1 MAGKM
6 SDQND
11 FTGKTL
17 GTCTLVKLL
26 GQGGMGVVYLAQQS
40 RPTRYVAVKVL
51 QPSFSP
57 ASRAY
62 NEFLVRF
69 RREADVVAKL
79 EHVNIMPIYEYDE
92 QDGLAYLVMP
102 YLSGGSLRD
111 VLAQRGALSL
121 QETAT
126 YLDQSAYALT
136 YAHSHGV
143 IHRDI
148 KPSNFL
154 IHSDGR
160 LVLAD
165 FGIARIMQENS
176 SSAASSLTSTGMMVG
191 TPNYMAPE
199 MAHGQPIDHRADIYE
214 LGILL
219 FQMLTGRV
227 PFTGSTPLMVAV
239 KHIQEPLPPLSQMN
253 PAIPPAVDVVVMAA
267 TAKRPEDRYMS
278 ALDLAQ
284 AFRLAINTP
293 HYNNY
298 SQGNDVHLVPGSRLP
313 QPGVPQQIIAGAMQE
328 TYDTPSPFEYALPT
342 TPVPLSSAVSGESLS
357 GTGGIISPDNFP
369 ATPHAQAATIP
380 RSTSRTLPIL
390 LGSLLALVFIAG
402 AIFIGFKIEGAQ
414 TTPHGIT
421 TTPTAATITT
431 PTTIPTP
438 LASATTSPMPTA
450 TTSPTPT
457 PTQQASATVQQYF
470 DDINIRDYIDAYRLL
485 GSKLQSRQTFDNFK
499 SGFAHTEHDNIQIG
513 AITSNS
519 DGTFNVPV
527 TIYATE
533 DNVPG
538 PGTHTSTYQG
548 YYVVGTENGQ
558 WRLLDGSL
566 KRVS

>member
-1 MAGKM
+1 M
-6 SDQND
+6 SYQSD
-11 FTGKTL
+11 FIGKTL

-40 RPTRYVAVKVL
+40 RPARYVAVKVL
-51 QPSFSP
+51 LPSVSP
-57 ASRAY
+57 ESRAY
-62 NEFLVRF
+62 SEFLVRF
-69 RREADVVAKL
+69 RREADVIAKL
-79 EHVNIMPIYEYDE
+79 EHVNIMPIYEYGE
-92 QDGLAYLVMP
+92 QDGFAYLVMP

-121 QETAT
+121 SETAT
-126 YLDQSAYALT
+126 YLDQAAYALT

-165 FGIARIMQENS
+165 FGIARIMQENNS
-176 SSAASSLTSTGMMVG
+176 STASSMTSTGMMVG

-219 FQMLTGRV
+219 FQLLTGRV

-253 PAIPPAVDVVVMAA
+253 PAIPHTVDVVVMTA

-284 AFRLAINTP
+284 AFRIAINTS
-293 HYNNY
+293 HYINY
-298 SQGNDVHLVPGSRLP
+298 SQSNDVPMVPGSSLP
-313 QPGVPQQIIAGAMQE
+313 QPGIPQQIIAPAMQQR
-328 TYDTPSPFEYALPT
+328 YDTPSPNEYALPT
-342 TPVPLSSAVSGESLS
+342 TPVPLSSLASRESLS
-357 GTGGIISPDNFP
+357 GTEGIISPDNFP
-369 ATPHAQAATIP
+369 VTPHIQPPTAP

-402 AIFIGFKIEGAQ
+402 AIFIGFKIEGGQ

-421 TTPTAATITT
+421 TTPTAVTITT
-431 PTTIPTP
+431 PTTILTPPPT
-438 LASATTSPMPTA
+438 ATTPPMPTA
-450 TTSPTPT
+450 TTPPTPT

-470 DDINIRDYIDAYRLL
+470 DDNNIRDYIDSYSLL
-485 GSKLQSRQTFDNFK
+485 GSKLQSRQTYDNFK
-499 SGFAHTEHDNIQIG
+499 SGFAHTEHDGNQIG
-513 AITSNS
+513 AISSNS
-519 DGTFNVPV
+519 DGTFNVQV

-533 DNVPG
+533 DNI
-538 PGTHTSTYQG
+538 PGTGTHISTYQG

-558 WRLLDGSL
+558 WKLRDASF
-566 KRVS
+566 KQIS

>member
-1 MAGKM
+1 M
-6 SDQND
+6 SYQSD
-11 FTGKTL
+11 FIGKTL

-40 RPTRYVAVKVL
+40 RPARYVAVKVL
-51 QPSFSP
+51 LPSVSP
-57 ASRAY
+57 ESRAY
-62 NEFLVRF
+62 SEFLVRF
-69 RREADVVAKL
+69 RREADVIAKL
-79 EHVNIMPIYEYDE
+79 EHVNIMPIYEYGE

-121 QETAT
+121 SETAT

-165 FGIARIMQENS
+165 FGIARIMQENNS
-176 SSAASSLTSTGMMVG
+176 STASSMTSTGMMVG

-219 FQMLTGRV
+219 FQLLTGRV

-253 PAIPPAVDVVVMAA
+253 PAIPHTVDVVVMTA

-284 AFRLAINTP
+284 AFRIAINTP
-293 HYNNY
+293 RYINY
-298 SQGNDVHLVPGSRLP
+298 PQSNDVPRVPGSSLP
-313 QPGVPQQIIAGAMQE
+313 QPGMPEQIIADAMQQR
-328 TYDTPSPFEYALPT
+328 YDTPSPNEYALPT
-342 TPVPLSSAVSGESLS
+342 TPVPLSSLASRESLS
-357 GTGGIISPDNFP
+357 GTEGIISPDNFP
-369 ATPHAQAATIP
+369 VTPHVQPLTAP
-380 RSTSRTLPIL
+380 GSTSRTLPIL
-390 LGSLLALVFIAG
+390 LGSLLAFVFIAG
-402 AIFIGFKIEGAQ
+402 AIFIGFKIKGGQ
-414 TTPHGIT
+414 TTPHGIAT
-421 TTPTAATITT
+421 TQTAVTITT
-431 PTTIPTP
+431 PTTIPTLP
-438 LASATTSPMPTA
+438 PTTTTPPMPTA
-450 TTSPTPT
+450 TTPPTPT
-457 PTQQASATVQQYF
+457 ETQQARATVQQYF
-470 DDINIRDYIDAYRLL
+470 DDINIRDYIDAYSLL
-485 GSKLQSRQTFDNFK
+485 GSKLQSRQTYDNFK
-499 SGFAHTEHDNIQIG
+499 SGFAHTEHDSIQIG
-513 AITSNS
+513 AITSNP
-519 DGTFNVPV
+519 DGTFNVQV
-527 TIYATE
+527 TIYSTE

-538 PGTHTSTYQG
+538 TGTHISTYQG
-548 YYVVGTENGQ
+548 YYVVGMENGQ
-558 WRLLDGSL
+558 WKLRNASF
-566 KRVS
+566 KQTS